1 MFNRARSRGLS
12 LIELVVFIVVLAIG
26 FAATLV
32 LYNQAVTGS
41 VDPIVRKQVL
51 AIATSLLE
59 EIESRG
65 FTYCDPDDP
74 NVYTATSATV
84 GASGCTSLA
93 TVENIG
99 PEAGETRAVFDNV
112 NDYDGFK
119 MPNPPLIPSMQDIT
133 GSTIPGL
140 GAYAVT
146 NVTVVPAGATFSLVD
161 ANDALLITVTV
172 TGPAGVSVTLQG
184 YRFRYAPN
192 SP

>member
-12 LIELVVFIVVLAIG
+12 LIELVVFIVVLSIG

-32 LYNQAVTGS
+32 LYNQAVTAS

-59 EIESRG
+59 EIELRG
-65 FTYCDPDDP
+65 FTYCDPDDA

-84 GASGCTSLA
+84 GPGGCASAPTLE
-93 TVENIG
+93 VIG
-99 PEAGETRAVFDNV
+99 PEAGDTSRALFDNV
-112 NDYDGFK
+112 NDYHGFQ
-119 MPNPPLIPSMQDIT
+119 MLSGIQDIQGNT
-133 GSTIPGL
+133 VPGL
-140 GAYAVT
+140 GAYSLT
-146 NVTVVPAGATFSLVD
+146 NVTVATAGGTFGLAD
-161 ANDALLITVTV
+161 PNDALLITVTV
-172 TGPAGVSVTLQG
+172 TGPTNVSVTLSG